1 MSGCRRDSECRCAGH
16 KTGAPTPGPFLA
28 RRSRALALLAACA
41 GALAALPLA
50 AQAPGAC
57 ESSEQRRALDFLLG
71 EWRLV
76 AGGAGGDP
84 SGAEPVG
91 RSRVEKLEG
100 GCLIAEAWD
109 LAGGPSGRTYSSWDA
124 AAGVWRRFGVSNQG
138 VTVRASGA
146 AQGDGWAFEG
156 ERVSAGGET
165 AEWRERLRPAA
176 GGRIAR
182 VVEESA
188 AGRGGD
194 ARVVFEGYYEP
205 AVMPAGE
212 SSAGDSPPA
221 PPVAEPATPG
231 TATPELTAAEPVA
244 AAPATP
250 APAAAEP
257 ADVASVAAEPA
268 TPAPVAA
275 VPAAPA
281 AEPAPAAGEVTP
293 GSARA
298 VDAAAIERIAMESPM
313 VLRLPLGAV
322 ESLPQGYA
330 WITRDTAPYL
340 CEGVTIEHVQ
350 VERRARRGRVELKVE
365 LAVHAARAMRRVE
378 VGVDLFRGG
387 QPDGG
392 EAVASGSVS
401 GRVGRTIPEQVEHGA
416 VTLEIPLSMDAGV
429 FDETVADAERPDL
442 VVTLTVG
449 G

>member
-50 AQAPGAC
+50 AQAPGPC

-100 GCLIAEAWD
+100 GCLIAEAWE

-146 AQGDGWAFEG
+146 AQGDGWTFEG
-156 ERVSAGGET
+156 ERVSADGET

-212 SSAGDSPPA
+212 SPAGDSPPA
-221 PPVAEPATPG
+221 PRVAEPATPEP
-231 TATPELTAAEPVA
+231 TTAEP
-244 AAPATP
+244 
-250 APAAAEP
+250 
-257 ADVASVAAEPA
+257 VAAEPA
-268 TPAPVAA
+268 TPAPVTA

-350 VERRARRGRVELKVE
+350 VERRSRRGRVELKVE

-392 EAVASGSVS
+392 EAVASGAVA

-416 VTLEIPLSMDAGV
+416 VALEIALSMDAGV

>member
-16 KTGAPTPGPFLA
+16 KTGAPTPGPFLV

-41 GALAALPLA
+41 GTLAALPLA
-50 AQAPGAC
+50 AQAPGPC
-57 ESSEQRRALDFLLG
+57 ESSEQRGALDFLLG

-100 GCLIAEAWD
+100 GCLIAEAWE

-146 AQGDGWAFEG
+146 AQGDGWTFEG
-156 ERVSAGGET
+156 ERVSADGET

-176 GGRIAR
+176 DGRIAR

-188 AGRGGD
+188 AGQGGD

-212 SSAGDSPPA
+212 SPAGDSPPA
-221 PPVAEPATPG
+221 PRVTEPATTEP
-231 TATPELTAAEPVA
+231 TTAEP
-244 AAPATP
+244 
-250 APAAAEP
+250 
-257 ADVASVAAEPA
+257 VAAEPA
-268 TPAPVAA
+268 TPAPVTA

-350 VERRARRGRVELKVE
+350 VERRSRRGRVELKVE

-387 QPDGG
+387 QRDGG
-392 EAVASGSVS
+392 EAVASGAVA

-416 VTLEIPLSMDAGV
+416 VALEIALSMDAGV

>member
-1 MSGCRRDSECRCAGH
+1 MSSRAR
-16 KTGAPTPGPFLA
+16 PGPRSRWALACNAVAGLSRA
-28 RRSRALALLAACA
+28 RRARVLVFLAACV
-41 GALAALPLA
+41 ALAAPPLA
-50 AQAPGAC
+50 AQAPAAC
-57 ESSEQRRALDFLLG
+57 ESSEERSALDFLLG

-76 AGGAGGDP
+76 AGGADGGP

-100 GCLIAEAWD
+100 GCLIAETWE

-124 AAGVWRRFGVSNQG
+124 AAGVWRRFGVSSLG

-146 AQGDGWAFEG
+146 AQGDGWTFEG

-165 AEWRERLRPAA
+165 AEWRERLWPAA
-176 GGRIAR
+176 GGRIVR

-188 AGRGGD
+188 AGRDGE
-194 ARVVFEGYYEP
+194 ARALFEGYYEP
-205 AVMPAGE
+205 AGMSPGQT
-212 SSAGDSPPA
+212 SAADSPPA
-221 PPVAEPATPG
+221 PEAPAPATPEPATP
-231 TATPELTAAEPVA
+231 A
-244 AAPATP
+244 
-250 APAAAEP
+250 
-257 ADVASVAAEPA
+257 PA
-268 TPAPVAA
+268 TPAPVAGKSPAPEPVA
-275 VPAAPA
+275 VERTAEPVAAEPAAP
-281 AEPAPAAGEVTP
+281 AEPAPAAGDVTP

-298 VDAAAIERIAMESPM
+298 VDAAVIERIAMESPM

-365 LAVHAARAMRRVE
+365 LAVHADRAMRRVE
-378 VGVDLFRGG
+378 AGVELRRSG

-392 EAVASGSVS
+392 DTVASGAVA

-429 FDETVADAERPDL
+429 FDEIVEDAERPNL

>member
-1 MSGCRRDSECRCAGH
+1 MSSRAR
-16 KTGAPTPGPFLA
+16 PGP
-28 RRSRALALLAACA
+28 RPRRALACNAVAGLSRARRARVLVFLAACA
-41 GALAALPLA
+41 GLLAAPPLA
-50 AQAPGAC
+50 AQAPETC
-57 ESSEQRRALDFLLG
+57 ESSEERQALDFLLG

-76 AGGAGGDP
+76 AAGADGGP
-84 SGAEPVG
+84 SSAEPVG

-100 GCLIAEAWD
+100 GCLIAETWE
-109 LAGGPSGRTYSSWDA
+109 LAGGPSGRTYRSWDA
-124 AAGVWRRFGVSNQG
+124 AAGVWRRFGVSSLG

-146 AQGDGWAFEG
+146 AQGDGWTFEG

-165 AEWRERLRPAA
+165 AEWRERLWPAA
-176 GGRIAR
+176 GGRIVR

-188 AGRGGD
+188 AGRDGD
-194 ARVVFEGYYEP
+194 ARALFEGYYEP
-205 AVMPAGE
+205 AGMPAGQTQ
-212 SSAGDSPPA
+212 ADSPPA
-221 PPVAEPATPG
+221 PEAPAPATPEPATP
-231 TATPELTAAEPVA
+231 
-244 AAPATP
+244 
-250 APAAAEP
+250 EP
-257 ADVASVAAEPA
+257 AILEPSAPEPA
-268 TPAPVAA
+268 TPAPVADPSPAPEPVA
-275 VPAAPA
+275 VERTADPVAAEPAAPA
-281 AEPAPAAGEVTP
+281 AEPAPAAGDVTP

-298 VDAAAIERIAMESPM
+298 VDAAVIERIAMESPM

-365 LAVHAARAMRRVE
+365 LAVHADRAMRRVE
-378 VGVDLFRGG
+378 AGVELRRSG

-392 EAVASGSVS
+392 DAVASGAVA

-429 FDETVADAERPDL
+429 FDEIVEDAERPDL

>member
-1 MSGCRRDSECRCAGH
+1 MSGCRRDSECRCAGR

-57 ESSEQRRALDFLLG
+57 ESSEQRGALDFLLG

-100 GCLIAEAWD
+100 GCLIAEAWE

-156 ERVSAGGET
+156 ERVSADGET

-188 AGRGGD
+188 AGQGGD

-212 SSAGDSPPA
+212 SPAGDSPPA
-221 PPVAEPATPG
+221 PRVAEPATPEP
-231 TATPELTAAEPVA
+231 TTAEP
-244 AAPATP
+244 
-250 APAAAEP
+250 
-257 ADVASVAAEPA
+257 VAAEPA

-275 VPAAPA
+275 VPAVPA

-387 QPDGG
+387 QRDGG
-392 EAVASGSVS
+392 EAVASGAVA

-416 VTLEIPLSMDAGV
+416 VALEIALSMDAGV